1 MMKFLKI
8 FYKIWLKI
16 GEVLGWI
23 WTRILL
29 TIIFFV
35 VIGPISLV
43 MKLFNK
49 DPLQFKFDK
58 NTYWLPCSQKEM
70 EEEDYYHQF

>member
-8 FYKIWLKI
+8 SYKIWLKI
-16 GEVLGWI
+16 GEILGWI

-29 TIIFFV
+29 TFIYFL
-35 VIGPISLV
+35 VIGPISLL

-49 DPLQFKFDK
+49 DPLKFKFDK
-58 NTYWLPCSQKEM
+58 NSYWLPRSQKEM
-70 EEEDYYHQF
+70 KEEDYYHQF

>member
-1 MMKFLKI
+1 MKQFFSFLWKA
-8 FYKIWLKI
+8 WLKI
-16 GEVLGWI
+16 GEILGWI

-35 VIGPISLV
+35 IVGPISVL

-49 DPLQFKFDK
+49 DSLKFKFNK
-58 NTYWLPCSQKEM
+58 NTYWLPRSQKEIQ
-70 EEEDYYHQF
+70 EENYYHQF

>member
-8 FYKIWLKI
+8 FYRIWLKI

-35 VIGPISLV
+35 VIGPISLL
-43 MKLFNK
+43 MKLFGK
-49 DPLQFKFDK
+49 DPLKFKFDK
-58 NTYWLPCSQKEM
+58 NSYWLPRPQKEM
-70 EEEDYYHQF
+70 KEEDYYHQF